1 VAAVALAKEIQLP
14 QAVLEIRLAFRLA
27 KGIVAV
33 RHTQA
38 PLLAQV
44 AVVVV
49 VVQLLLVLRETLAE
63 QVEAVLVQH
72 LQLADHL

>member
-1 VAAVALAKEIQLP
+1 VAVVAVAKEIQLR
-14 QAVLEIRLAFRLA
+14 QAVLGIRPACRLA

-44 AVVVV
+44 AAVVV

-63 QVEAVLVQH
+63 QVVAVLVQH